1 MNPHSSWR
9 GWRCIPPLET
19 CICSSVC
26 PSRQGICF
34 FTNRMPDTDQL
45 DAQAIDTALANTPF
59 SGKLHHFR
67 TIDST
72 NTHALEQARNG
83 ARHGSYYVADEQTA
97 GRGRS
102 DHTWHSNAGQGL
114 YLSVLLRPDLAT
126 ADLVW
131 LPLLAGLA
139 AHRAIQE
146 TTALTADLRWPNDLL
161 IGSRKT
167 GGILVE
173 AQADSG
179 RATAAV
185 IGIGINLHQQRF
197 PPGLATEPTSLDLE
211 TGRVGY
217 GSASRQQLLIS
228 LLQALHVELASLH
241 SKPFLQSIPSRI
253 AAISTWVQ
261 GRRVE
266 VHGPQPCTGITGGLD
281 PRGFLRVRTRSGI
294 VTITTGGLRDAS

>member
-1 MNPHSSWR
+1 MTDLLGPD
-9 GWRCIPPLET
+9 PLNQEE
-19 CICSSVC
+19 I
-26 PSRQGICF
+26 
-34 FTNRMPDTDQL
+34 
-45 DAQAIDTALANTPF
+45 DAALACTIF
-59 SGKLHHFR
+59 QGKLHHFA

-72 NTHALEQARNG
+72 NTYALDQARIG
-83 ARHGSYYVADEQTA
+83 AADGSFYVADEQTA

-146 TTALTADLRWPNDLL
+146 ITALTADLRWPNDLL
-161 IGSRKT
+161 IGNRKT

-173 AQADSG
+173 AQADSE

-197 PPGLATEPTSLDLE
+197 PLGLATEPTSLDLE
-211 TGRVGY
+211 TSRIT
-217 GSASRQQLLIS
+217 SRQQLLIA
-228 LLQALHVELASLH
+228 LLQALHAELASLQ
-241 SKPFLQSIPSRI
+241 SQTSLQAIPARI

-261 GRRVE
+261 DRRVE
-266 VHGPQPCTGITGGLD
+266 VHGPQPCTGITDGLD
-281 PRGFLRVRTRSGI
+281 PRGFLRVRSSTGLVI
-294 VTITTGGLRDAS
+294 VTTGGLRDASH